1 MILEIRKMPKYQEV
15 PFIFLG
21 RRVRMKVTARYEE
34 AGPLSSLFGSA
45 EAKVLDQSLIVGNM
59 EQTIRML
66 SDSTGLSFKTVQ
78 RVVKEFVGKGFMRRT
93 RQIGNAQAYSFQVEN
108 HLHDLIEW
116 ATRYQFSRPSKR

>member
-1 MILEIRKMPKYQEV
+1 MTIEEK
-15 PFIFLG
+15 
-21 RRVRMKVTARYEE
+21 RMKTTRYGE
-34 AGPLSSLFGSA
+34 AGPLASLFGSA

-78 RVVKEFVGKGFMRRT
+78 KVVKEFAKKGFVRPT

-108 HLHDLIEW
+108 HLHELVEW
-116 ATRYQFSRPSKR
+116 ATKYQFSRPSKR